1 MLVGQQ
7 LDIGTTALETFLELD
22 LVLNDEG
29 LALGVNR
36 FGEESR
42 DGMVSSLGLFTYSSA
57 T

>member
-7 LDIGTTALETFLELD
+7 LDIGATALETLLKLD

-29 LALGVNR
+29 LALGVNG
-36 FGEESR
+36 FGEESG
-42 DGMVSSLGLFTYSSA
+42 DGVVGSLGLCTYLSV